1 MVKAATP
8 LPPPPPPPPRV
19 GVPAPAL
26 AAPTAEESAVKAL
39 EAAVHFACLRFMQR
53 PHSDGGPQWLRLS
66 GLLELIAPPASES
79 RPGGACVHPVPSAV
93 LETRLGKLRAEM
105 TGFLRKPRGE
115 PATKAAVVPHLD
127 DYEARRKWLIAAL
140 GAAAERWTPPTRCR
154 GSAGDSALPPPLP
167 VLRRVMLASSGPAPD
182 DEQVTFEAAAMEEE
196 AFEEEEE
203 VEDEA
208 AEDEAELEKAVVEA
222 RPAEDAAAEVDDERA
237 SVVAEDEASE
247 TDYMEEQ
254 QPQMPSPPPPSPVLP
269 PPPPP
274 SPVANDKR
282 RAASGDLATS
292 LDGAAWQLG
301 ASQQQ
306 GAGDEKRQRTSPKFF
321 LAGAAPPPSAL
332 YAARC
337 AQACAEQPRQEMAAL
352 SPPES
357 TEVEA
362 VEEAM
367 EAEETEQV
375 AVEHPARDPATP
387 RPQLLGTQ
395 VRVLWGDEWYQGVGG
410 DSKLGGGEGVWIT
423 RVAYDASGTWR
434 KCSMWHDL
442 ANETWELM

>member
-254 QPQMPSPPPPSPVLP
+254 QPQMPSPPPPSPVP

-321 LAGAAPPPSAL
+321 PAGAAPPPSAL
-332 YAARC
+332 HAARRC

-375 AVEHPARDPATP
+375 AVEHPARDPAPP

-395 VRVLWGDEWYQGVGG
+395 VRVLWGG
-410 DSKLGGGEGVWIT
+410 
-423 RVAYDASGTWR
+423 
-434 KCSMWHDL
+434 
-442 ANETWELM
+442 

>member
-1 MVKAATP
+1 
-8 LPPPPPPPPRV
+8 
-19 GVPAPAL
+19 
-26 AAPTAEESAVKAL
+26 
-39 EAAVHFACLRFMQR
+39 
-53 PHSDGGPQWLRLS
+53 
-66 GLLELIAPPASES
+66 
-79 RPGGACVHPVPSAV
+79 V
-93 LETRLGKLRAEM
+93 LEN
-105 TGFLRKPRGE
+105 
-115 PATKAAVVPHLD
+115 
-127 DYEARRKWLIAAL
+127 
-140 GAAAERWTPPTRCR
+140 
-154 GSAGDSALPPPLP
+154 
-167 VLRRVMLASSGPAPD
+167 
-182 DEQVTFEAAAMEEE
+182 
-196 AFEEEEE
+196 
-203 VEDEA
+203 EA
-208 AEDEAELEKAVVEA
+208 AEDEAFEEE
-222 RPAEDAAAEVDDERA
+222 AAEEETVVMPAPPALPPVAGTKMDDERA
-237 SVVAEDEASE
+237 SVAAEDEASE

-375 AVEHPARDPATP
+375 AVEHPARDPAPP

-395 VRVLWGDEWYQGVGG
+395 VRVLWGG
-410 DSKLGGGEGVWIT
+410 
-423 RVAYDASGTWR
+423 
-434 KCSMWHDL
+434 
-442 ANETWELM
+442 